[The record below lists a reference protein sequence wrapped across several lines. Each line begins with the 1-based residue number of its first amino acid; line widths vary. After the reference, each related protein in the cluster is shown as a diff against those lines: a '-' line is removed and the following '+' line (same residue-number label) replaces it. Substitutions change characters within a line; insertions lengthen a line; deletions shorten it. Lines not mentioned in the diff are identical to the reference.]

1 MKSNLRKWIA
11 CAMFSAIAVILMFFF
26 EFALPFLPPYLKVDF
41 GELPALIAA
50 FVLGPWWGVL
60 VCLIKNLV
68 CLTTTGTAGVGELAN
83 FIIGAL
89 FVFPAGYIYSK
100 KKTKG
105 IAVLGCFAGIILSTV
120 ISFFVNY
127 FITYPFY
134 AKVMI
139 PYDVIVGMYSAIC
152 PWANTLI
159 KGLLV
164 FNLPLTFVKGIIISA
179 VTILVYKKI
188 SPVIKGK
195 Y

>member
-1 MKSNLRKWIA
+1 MKSNLRKWIV
-11 CAMFSAIAVILMFFF
+11 CAMFSAIAVVLMFFF

-60 VCLIKNLV
+60 VCLMKNLI
-68 CLTTTGTAGVGELAN
+68 CLTTTATGGVGELAN
-83 FIIGAL
+83 FIIGAV
-89 FVFPAGYIYSK
+89 FVF
-100 KKTKG
+100 
-105 IAVLGCFAGIILSTV
+105 FAGFIYKKNKRKQTAVMGCLIGTV
-120 ISFFVNY
+120 IASIISFFVNY

-134 AKVMI
+134 SAVMM
-139 PYDVIVGMYSAIC
+139 PYEVIIGMYSAIC
-152 PWANTLI
+152 PYANTLI
-159 KGLLV
+159 KGLLI
-164 FNLPLTFVKGIIISA
+164 FNLPLTFVKDIIISI

>member
-50 FVLGPWWGVL
+50 FTLGPWWGVL
-60 VCLIKNLV
+60 VCLLKNLI
-68 CLTTTGTAGVGELAN
+68 CLTTSATGGVGELAN
-83 FIIGAL
+83 FIIGAV
-89 FVFPAGYIYSK
+89 FVFVAGFIYKRNK
-100 KKTKG
+100 KKSTAVAG
-105 IAVLGCFAGIILSTV
+105 CIAGTVLASI
-120 ISFFVNY
+120 ISFFVNFY
-127 FITYPFY
+127 ITYPFY
-134 AKVMI
+134 SAVMM

-152 PWANTLI
+152 PWADTLV

-164 FNLPLTFVKGIIISA
+164 FNLPLTFVKDLIISA
-179 VTILVYKKI
+179 VTIVVYKKI

>member
-1 MKSNLRKWIA
+1 MKKNLRKWIV

-60 VCLIKNLV
+60 VCFMKNLI
-68 CLTTTGTAGVGELAN
+68 CLTTTGTGGVGELAN
-83 FIIGAL
+83 FIIGAV
-89 FVFPAGYIYSK
+89 FVFFAGFIYK
-100 KKTKG
+100 KNKTKKTAIIG
-105 IAVLGCFAGIILSTV
+105 CIIGTAIASI

-134 AKVMI
+134 SAVMM

-152 PWANTLI
+152 PWANTLV
-159 KGLLV
+159 KGLLI
-164 FNLPLTFVKGIIISA
+164 FNLPLTFVKDIIISL

>member
-1 MKSNLRKWIA
+1 MKNLRKWIA

-41 GELPALIAA
+41 GELPALVAA
-50 FVLGPWWGVL
+50 FVLGPLWGVL
-60 VCLIKNLV
+60 VCFIKNLV

-89 FVFPAGYIYSK
+89 FVFPAGYIYK
-100 KKTKG
+100 KNKTKKM
-105 IAVLGCFAGIILSTV
+105 AVSGCFAGIVLSTI

-127 FITYPFY
+127 YITYPFY
-134 AKVMI
+134 SAVMI

-152 PWANTLI
+152 PWANTLVR
-159 KGLLV
+159 GLLV
-164 FNLPLTFVKGIIISA
+164 FNLPLTFVKSIIISV
-179 VTILVYKKI
+179 VTIIVYKKI
-188 SPVIKGK
+188 SPVVKGK